1 MLSHRFTDG
10 TLAVHGRAEVR
21 PRTLKQLVAHRRA
34 CLRSKPSQGLPT
46 TQPPE
51 PIEVSTRPRPQP
63 RLASPPEADRRPDPP
78 RLTPAASCASHALAA
93 ATRPSCRS
101 SCAAATLAVAPAE
114 KAGHV
119 ATATRSAIMALQPRD
134 LSRPQVRRLL
144 VHCRLSAPG
153 SCAFPSPSHGG
164 SADRHGWR
172 SAEPNSICATSC
184 LFPTVH
190 SAHGQ
195 AALCHCP
202 HPTCTL
208 ERQRPRLGTL
218 PAWAPM
224 TRVPAQHGPGAQI
237 APSAKAQKG
246 FAFTMLNR
254 LHYLMLH

>member
-1 MLSHRFTDG
+1 M
-10 TLAVHGRAEVR
+10 R

-34 CLRSKPSQGLPT
+34 CLRSKPSRGLPT

-172 SAEPNSICATSC
+172 AAEPNSICATSC

-224 TRVPAQHGPGAQI
+224 TWVPAQHGPGAQI

>member
-1 MLSHRFTDG
+1 LLSET
-10 TLAVHGRAEVR
+10 
-21 PRTLKQLVAHRRA
+21 
-34 CLRSKPSQGLPT
+34 RSKSPGKRPAGGQG

-78 RLTPAASCASHALAA
+78 RLTPAASCASPALAA

-208 ERQRPRLGTL
+208 
-218 PAWAPM
+218 M

-254 LHYLMLH
+254 LHYFMLH